1 VENVTQPVVVNA
13 TPIPQVPFQLLLSDA
28 ELAAACA
35 RWQHCDMVA
44 LDTEFMRVSTFYPQ
58 VGLIQLAAGNNEV
71 TLIDPVGITDW
82 SPFKALMVNP
92 AVLKVLHSCSEDM
105 LVFLTFLQVLP
116 TPIFDTQ
123 IAGSLL
129 GEGTALS
136 YQNLVKQRYGVELPK
151 GETRSDWLQR
161 PLTPEQL
168 EYAALDVV
176 YLLQCCR
183 EQQAELQAK
192 SRTAW
197 MSEECERVALNYA
210 DEINGKF
217 DDYYL
222 NFKSAWQLRP
232 RSLLA
237 LQQLAIWREQRA
249 RSRNKPR
256 SWILK
261 DAAVFIMA
269 NNMVQSKA
277 QLAAVPEVSDN
288 FVRHEG
294 ETVLAIIA
302 AASVANEADC
312 PPKQP
317 APLTNGQKAY
327 LKQMQEVVETKAQQL
342 AIPPDMLGRKR
353 ALLPLLYAILALP
366 AGVDKSSASIPLEL
380 QGWRK
385 PLVLVDLLAIF
396 S

>member
-1 VENVTQPVVVNA
+1 VATVVQPVVANP
-13 TPIPQVPFQLLLSDA
+13 TPIPYVPFHVLLSDA
-28 ELAAACA
+28 ELAAACG
-35 RWQHCDMVA
+35 RWQRCDMVA

-58 VGLIQLAAGNNEV
+58 VGLIQLAAGDEV
-71 TLIDPVGITDW
+71 TLIDPLGITDW
-82 SPFKALMVNP
+82 SPFKALMINP

-129 GEGTALS
+129 GVGTALS

-197 MSEECERVALNYA
+197 MQEECERLALNYA
-210 DEINGKF
+210 DEMSGTF

-237 LQQLAIWREQRA
+237 LQKLTVWREQRA
-249 RSRNKPR
+249 RARNKPR

-261 DAAVFIMA
+261 DAALFTIA

-294 ETVLAIIA
+294 DAVLVMIE
-302 AASVANEADC
+302 AASAANEADC

-327 LKQMQEVVETKAQQL
+327 LKKMQDVVEAKAQQL
-342 AIPPDMLGRKR
+342 AIPPEMLGRKR
-353 ALLPLLYAILALP
+353 ALVPLLYAVMSIP
-366 AGVDKSSASIPLEL
+366 AGAAKTEVLIPLEL

-385 PLVLVDLLAIF
+385 PIVLADLLAILP
-396 S
+396 